1 MQLLEKNPSGTK
13 VLFEYFDSGK
23 CDPNLLPAIS
33 ECLKKFGLKSSEGK
47 GLNSLL
53 LKKAL
58 LADNNLSQL
67 NLFEASMKSSA
78 SIEKGKETFL
88 NANNHSCIICHAINK
103 NDTTIGPDLAF
114 IQKME
119 TAKIIRSL
127 LDPAHEINPAHS
139 TFELKTKTGKTSIGV
154 KIRSAQNQIMLADA
168 TGTIS
173 TFSKNEIA
181 SLIPIKSSIMPDRVS
196 SELSYRELLD
206 LVSFL
211 KDPTN
216 SKAFSGASYA
226 GQIKVNKG
234 LDDSKSVLISA
245 RNDGFF
251 DLQKYTQGTSEQLSF
266 HFYLNSNNQ
275 SKSLVSVTSRDSFE
289 LRINTVLKTEQQI
302 KKSATTCTF
311 DLDLNPGSNLIEIDF
326 SKDKKLEG
334 FYLHF
339 TGDDIDGSS
348 INNNPALKD

>member
-1 MQLLEKNPSGTK
+1 
-13 VLFEYFDSGK
+13 
-23 CDPNLLPAIS
+23 
-33 ECLKKFGLKSSEGK
+33 
-47 GLNSLL
+47 
-53 LKKAL
+53 
-58 LADNNLSQL
+58 
-67 NLFEASMKSSA
+67 
-78 SIEKGKETFL
+78 
-88 NANNHSCIICHAINK
+88 
-103 NDTTIGPDLAF
+103 
-114 IQKME
+114 
-119 TAKIIRSL
+119 
-127 LDPAHEINPAHS
+127 
-139 TFELKTKTGKTSIGV
+139 
-154 KIRSAQNQIMLADA
+154 
-168 TGTIS
+168 
-173 TFSKNEIA
+173 
-181 SLIPIKSSIMPDRVS
+181 MPDRVS

-234 LDDSKSVLISA
+234 LEDSKSVLISA

-251 DLQKYTQGTSEQLSF
+251 DLQKYTQSTSEQLSF

-326 SKDKKLEG
+326 SKGKKPEG

-339 TGDDIDGSS
+339 TGDDINGSS
-348 INNNPALKD
+348 TNTNPALKD